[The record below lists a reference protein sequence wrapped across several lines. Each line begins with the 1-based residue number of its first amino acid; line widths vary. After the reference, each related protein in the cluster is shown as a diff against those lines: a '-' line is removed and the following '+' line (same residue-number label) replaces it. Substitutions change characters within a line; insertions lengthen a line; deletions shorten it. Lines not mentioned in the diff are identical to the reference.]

1 MQNDWRTS
9 YMYASK
15 RRVFINH
22 LKDTGLFPLAY
33 IGVFGVG
40 ILFVSLVV
48 ELVK

>member
-9 YMYASK
+9 YMNASK

>member
-9 YMYASK
+9 YMNASK

-33 IGVFGVG
+33 IGTFVVGV
-40 ILFVSLVV
+40 LFVSLVV

>member
-1 MQNDWRTS
+1 MDHNWRTS

-33 IGVFGVG
+33 IGTFVVGV
-40 ILFVSLVV
+40 LFISLVV